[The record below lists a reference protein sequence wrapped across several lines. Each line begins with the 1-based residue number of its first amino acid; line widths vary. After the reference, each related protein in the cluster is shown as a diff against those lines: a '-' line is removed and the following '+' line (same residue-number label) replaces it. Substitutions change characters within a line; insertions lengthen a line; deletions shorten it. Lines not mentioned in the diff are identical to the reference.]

1 VNRDDLR
8 KRVLALFDD
17 LPRRDRLHV
26 RGRWKSCP
34 VAAVEAEVP
43 VAGNILE
50 VGCGHGLVSAY
61 LALAS
66 PDRDVTGIDIDER
79 KLALAQRVADG
90 VGRDRLRFEHTPDGA
105 VPAGP
110 WDGIVIVDVLYLLSR
125 ERQASVLADC
135 VKNLAPNGLLIVKET
150 DTRPRWK
157 YRLAMLQEVLATRVF
172 RITKGDDLTFTP
184 LGELAAEVAT
194 HGFVVRMR
202 RVDKGYLHPH
212 ALFVA
217 RPEDWPGGQG

>member
-1 VNRDDLR
+1 VSHDELR
-8 KRVLALFDD
+8 KRVLALFDTF
-17 LPRRDRLHV
+17 PRRDRLHV

-34 VAAVEAEVP
+34 VRAVEAEVP

-66 PDRDVTGIDIDER
+66 RQRSVTGIDIDDR
-79 KLALAQRVADG
+79 KLALAQHVADA
-90 VGRDRLRFEHTPDGA
+90 VGHDRLRFRHTADGA

-110 WDGIVIVDVLYLLSR
+110 WDAIVIVDVLYLLSR
-125 ERQASVLADC
+125 ERQAAVLADC
-135 VKNLAPNGLLIVKET
+135 IEHLAPSGLLVVKET

-157 YRLAMLQEVLATRVF
+157 YRLAMLQELLATRVF
-172 RITKGDDLTFTP
+172 RITKGEDLTFTP

-194 HGFVVRMR
+194 HGYAVRIR

-217 RPEDWPGGQG
+217 WPAP